1 MVYLFL
7 ELVKLV
13 VRYLPKTDYPAL
25 NSRHLSVSY
34 WLGYSID
41 TSLASRQDLFHKL
54 KCQRWDPAL
63 S

>member
-1 MVYLFL
+1 MVYSFI

-25 NSRHLSVSY
+25 NSRYLSVSY

-41 TSLASRQDLFHKL
+41 KSLASRQNLSHEL
-54 KCQRWDPAL
+54 K
-63 S
+63 